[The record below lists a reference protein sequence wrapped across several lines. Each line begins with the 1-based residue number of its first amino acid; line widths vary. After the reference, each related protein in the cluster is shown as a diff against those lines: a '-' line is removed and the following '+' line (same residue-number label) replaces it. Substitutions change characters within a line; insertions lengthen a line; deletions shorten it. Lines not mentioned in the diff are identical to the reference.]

1 MRTSNNMADSFN
13 FRSIVYFVLWLDSF
27 YPEFFTDHSE
37 RANTLS
43 SAAFFELFSS
53 EIIFVCLISC
63 RGIIICYS
71 ARWNRIRVTGPNGV
85 LSLLFSLH
93 LVIVIAI
100 FFLCYIVVIIL
111 ERSQTLSVERQTYPV
126 NKYIIKL
133 RLSRFK
139 HFQDNRAK
147 KMLSDKP
154 ISLNSPKD

>member
-1 MRTSNNMADSFN
+1 MFPPLLKTQC
-13 FRSIVYFVLWLDSF
+13 L
-27 YPEFFTDHSE
+27 FF
-37 RANTLS
+37 
-43 SAAFFELFSS
+43 
-53 EIIFVCLISC
+53 CQ
-63 RGIIICYS
+63 GIIYVIRPGGI
-71 ARWNRIRVTGPNGV
+71 AQRVRVTGPNGV

-133 RLSRFK
+133 RLSGFK

-147 KMLSDKP
+147 IMLSDKP
-154 ISLNSPKD
+154 VSLNSAKD